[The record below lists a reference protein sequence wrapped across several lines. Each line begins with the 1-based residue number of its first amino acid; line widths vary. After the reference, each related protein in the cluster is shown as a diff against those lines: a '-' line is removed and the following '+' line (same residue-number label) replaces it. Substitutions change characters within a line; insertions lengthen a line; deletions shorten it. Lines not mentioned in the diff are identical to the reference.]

1 MEQTLWFLLLTYNS
15 LIQEKIDKM
24 RKKSLSEKK
33 PTLEELENS
42 LLSQAAAKN
51 EKKKD
56 VLERTLKLWLDNHD
70 LRLLKRLDM

>member
-33 PTLEELENS
+33 PTLEDLENS

-51 EKKKD
+51 EKKKMFWR
-56 VLERTLKLWLDNHD
+56 EH
-70 LRLLKRLDM
+70 